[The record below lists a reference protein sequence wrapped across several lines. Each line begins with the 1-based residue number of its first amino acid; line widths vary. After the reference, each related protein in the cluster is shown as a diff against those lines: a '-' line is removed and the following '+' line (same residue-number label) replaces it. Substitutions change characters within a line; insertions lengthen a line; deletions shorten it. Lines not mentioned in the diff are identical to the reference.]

1 MQKFMKIIPENSLLS
16 TFKEVL
22 SLLTI
27 GKFGGQE
34 IEEQV

>member
-1 MQKFMKIIPENSLLS
+1 MKIIPENSLLS
-16 TFKEVL
+16 TFKDGAFIA
-22 SLLTI
+22 TI